1 MTTNKD
7 RVGTFKPTRA
17 EVRRLVGF
25 ARLLASYGCA
35 GAPACEQPAV
45 DVATGRRD
53 GELCGPCDA
62 EDWLIERGLMR

>member
-1 MTTNKD
+1 MSHDPVSRFQPN
-7 RVGTFKPTRA
+7 RR

-35 GAPACEQPAV
+35 GPPACEQPEV